1 MNDDELI
8 DAGSPRLSDLLHRA
22 ADGLHVDPARE
33 LPIELTPPRH
43 TRRPWLLAAAVLL
56 VVAGIGA
63 AWLLTSGD
71 DSQRIDTGPAEPA
84 PTPPVTISPAVVN
97 EIGIWRLPDA
107 GDATTVIGAQENGGR
122 PSAQLAVDDTEA
134 PTRWVLVGDYGVPG
148 EASGSRTVDAADGM
162 VIVLSTHE
170 GASRSSRF
178 GMRDGQSSEYVSG
191 LYAGV
196 DDDDVVQMLTGAFPD
211 RETLVDPELRA
222 AALAGLV
229 APDGLIPT
237 WDSGVVMRA
246 SDSSSADSVQLS
258 LLTDVDA
265 GEDFEVAVSITQMG
279 LTPAVTALLIR
290 LQSEQMQL
298 RLPGSDAP
306 VSQELVARPD
316 LGEHVHEL
324 RYRAEGTPELPGSQL
339 MVMTEDGVT
348 ITATRAVE
356 STQAAAVEPL
366 SESEQMRIINSLR
379 ALDRPEFVAQL
390 EARGVEFFAA
400 GSVRQTE
407 PGEPPTTVQ
416 APPDD

>member
-8 DAGSPRLSDLLHRA
+8 DAGSPRLADLLHRA
-22 ADGLHVDPARE
+22 ADGLALDSARE

-43 TRRPWLLAAAVLL
+43 TRRPWLLAAAVMLI
-56 VVAGIGA
+56 VAGIGA

-71 DSQRIDTGPAEPA
+71 DGQRIDTGPAEP
-84 PTPPVTISPAVVN
+84 PTVTVSPAVVRDT
-97 EIGIWRLPDA
+97 GIWRLPDPTA
-107 GDATTVIGAQENGGR
+107 DVVVIGAQENGGQ
-122 PSAQLAVDDTEA
+122 PAAQLAVDDTDA
-134 PTRWVLVGDYGVPG
+134 PTRWVLVGDYGVQG

-178 GMRDGQSSEYVSG
+178 GMRDGESSEYVSG

-211 RETLVDPELRA
+211 RETLFDPELRA

-229 APDGLIPT
+229 APDGLTPT
-237 WDSGVVMRA
+237 WDPSVIMRA
-246 SDSSSADSVQLS
+246 SDMGSADSVQLS
-258 LLTDVDA
+258 LRTDAETGD
-265 GEDFEVAVSITQMG
+265 DIEVAVSITQMG

-298 RLPGSDAP
+298 VLPGSDAP

-316 LGEHVHEL
+316 LGEDVHEL
-324 RYRAEGTPELPGSQL
+324 RYRADGAAELPGSQL
-339 MVMTEDGVT
+339 VVMTEDGVT
-348 ITATRAVE
+348 ITATRAIE
-356 STQAAAVEPL
+356 STQVAAAEPL
-366 SESEQMRIINSLR
+366 SDADQLRIINSLR

-400 GSVRQTE
+400 GSVRQAE
-407 PGEPPTTVQ
+407 QGEPPTTVQ